1 MSRKKKAG
9 RSRARRRPKKSI
21 LLDAFTQ
28 PDLDSWN
35 RHGESLQA
43 AADRVYFDL
52 ERQRAAQHEALC
64 KSLHASAAIAIDV
77 AGWVRVTEWRWNLTP
92 LSAAGSLKGIGR
104 RFSVGEELDRARNQ
118 AFPCLY
124 LAENVDTAY
133 AEYFGGP
140 LESVHGQLSLSELA
154 LRRPSSFTTFRL
166 EGHLELV
173 FDLRT
178 NSSLVE
184 FANIIRQFDIS
195 PSTKNAIR
203 AANLPPRKIVR
214 NAPELWKWLLEPPS
228 AWRLQ
233 PQAYGIPAAC
243 QIFGQFVRDAG
254 FEALL
259 YPSQQGDGL
268 CLAVYP
274 ENFSGSAGR
283 IQVVG
288 DVPDGAT
295 ITVLDKDN
303 RIM

>member
-28 PDLDSWN
+28 PDLDTWN
-35 RHGESLQA
+35 RHGDALQA

-52 ERQRAAQHEALC
+52 ERQRAAQYEALC
-64 KSLHASAAIAIDV
+64 KSLNASAAIAIDV

-92 LSAAGSLKGIGR
+92 LSAAGSLKGIGG
-104 RFSVGEELDRARNQ
+104 RFNVGDELDRARNQ

-124 LAENVDTAY
+124 IAENVDTAY

-140 LESVHGQLSLSELA
+140 LESVHGLLSLSELA

-166 EGHLELV
+166 EGHLEQV

-178 NSSLVE
+178 DSSLAE
-184 FANIIRQFDIS
+184 FANIIRKFDIS
-195 PSTKNAIR
+195 PSTRDAIR
-203 AANLPPRKIVR
+203 AANLPPRRIIR
-214 NAPELWKWLLEPPS
+214 EAPEIWKWLLEPPS
-228 AWRLQ
+228 AWRLE

-243 QIFGQFVRDAG
+243 QIFGRFVRDAG
-254 FEALL
+254 FEAIL
-259 YPSQQGDGL
+259 YPSQQGHGL

-274 ENFSGSAGR
+274 ENFSGSTGR

-288 DVPDGAT
+288 DLPDGAT

-303 RIM
+303 RTM